1 MLKFEGKNTDIVVFI
16 IQKLIKSPQIVVNI
30 VFILKY
36 FPFSKEYF
44 NYVFVVVCKPDASYC
59 GDAENGY
66 PQSYCSLYKYAHFT
80 IARIFFF
87 CFLKTCSSV
96 LLTS

>member
-44 NYVFVVVCKPDASYC
+44 NYVFVVVCKP
-59 GDAENGY
+59 E
-66 PQSYCSLYKYAHFT
+66 LRTVKM
-80 IARIFFF
+80 
-87 CFLKTCSSV
+87 LKTDILSHTVACTSM
-96 LLTS
+96 LTSLLHASFFSVS